1 MFKSNQTLFA
11 IVVNVIVKHLYLQK
25 KFGFLVP
32 VNTTSYLP
40 NINKDRCVGCGK
52 CTKVCPM
59 EAIKL
64 KETSLENHNSKIAEL
79 SEDLCLG
86 CGFV

>member
-1 MFKSNQTLFA
+1 
-11 IVVNVIVKHLYLQK
+11 
-25 KFGFLVP
+25 
-32 VNTTSYLP
+32 
-40 NINKDRCVGCGK
+40 
-52 CTKVCPM
+52 M

-86 CGFV
+86 CGVCVKIAKLMLLS